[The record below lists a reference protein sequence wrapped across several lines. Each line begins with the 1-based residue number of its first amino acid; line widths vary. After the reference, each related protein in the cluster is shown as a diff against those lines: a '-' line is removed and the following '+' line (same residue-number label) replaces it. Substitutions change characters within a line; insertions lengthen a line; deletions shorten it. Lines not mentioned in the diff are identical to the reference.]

1 MFNGMRRKSGWQ
13 MSGLPWTYDLD
24 PGKMALPEREETGK
38 IHPRQ
43 TPRTDPPR
51 RVWAM
56 PYGTTSPGT
65 QGSRVGCAGEA
76 PLSPLD
82 G

>member
-43 TPRTDPPR
+43 RRGLIPLGDAVWHNLTGHAGKPR
-51 RVWAM
+51 RLRW
-56 PYGTTSPGT
+56 
-65 QGSRVGCAGEA
+65 
-76 PLSPLD
+76 
-82 G
+82 